1 MLLFCYLTK
10 RVDQSLR
17 PRFRKTSETIVGA
30 KLRVLTEK
38 LSFPVLR
45 HPLRSADRP
54 FLFIFSKTI
63 SQSAITKRQ
72 PGMISLTDGLV
83 WSSRTC
89 DITPAERSYLFV
101 KIALALRVGQIPD
114 LWRHTGHM
122 TASTHGE
129 HVSEHRLPTSEQ
141 ISSYLPKNQISQ
153 ARSLQEQ
160 SCVTCCHPPTARR
173 IDLCGRDK
181 HAHISISINNAITQN
196 RKMLSDNIFR
206 QVEEQRW
213 QSATTGLNCDRVAL
227 IDSDKEV
234 RYKVS
239 AVY

>member
-10 RVDQSLR
+10 RVDKSLR
-17 PRFRKTSETIVGA
+17 YRCRKTSETIFGA
-30 KLRVLTEK
+30 KLSVLTEK

-45 HPLRSADRP
+45 HPLRSADRT
-54 FLFIFSKTI
+54 FFSKTI

-72 PGMISLTDGLV
+72 PGMISLIDGLV

-114 LWRHTGHM
+114 LWRHTVHM

-129 HVSEHRLPTSEQ
+129 HVREHRLPTSEQ

-160 SCVTCCHPPTARR
+160 SCVTCCHPPTACR

-181 HAHISISINNAITQN
+181 HAHIIEASQSITQ
-196 RKMLSDNIFR
+196 
-206 QVEEQRW
+206 
-213 QSATTGLNCDRVAL
+213 
-227 IDSDKEV
+227 
-234 RYKVS
+234 
-239 AVY
+239 